1 MQSLLPIEL
10 LSSIG
15 SGECIEHVLM
25 LQVHGS
31 IHHEGKNS
39 TRGVEKAVSNSYGG
53 DPGLGPPERWGPGLL
68 QKKAPF
74 NVTARRPATQMLKPR
89 CSLPA

>member
-1 MQSLLPIEL
+1 
-10 LSSIG
+10 
-15 SGECIEHVLM
+15 M

-68 QKKAPF
+68 QSIYQKHYTFAF
-74 NVTARRPATQMLKPR
+74 NHKLLDQLFLKTGLVILMHQFTNR
-89 CSLPA
+89 IVNFNIY